1 MRRWSYCPKIRVRLR
16 EAGFEVREIDYAARF
31 SAEERRRYALPD
43 DWIYVVRRPL

>member
-1 MRRWSYCPKIRVRLR
+1 MAATT
-16 EAGFEVREIDYAARF
+16 AGGCTKRGSEVREIDYAARF